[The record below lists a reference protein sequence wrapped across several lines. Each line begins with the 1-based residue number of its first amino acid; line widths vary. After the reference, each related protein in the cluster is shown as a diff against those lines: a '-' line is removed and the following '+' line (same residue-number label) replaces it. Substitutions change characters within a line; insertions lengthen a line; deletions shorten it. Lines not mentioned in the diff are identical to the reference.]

1 MTTTDS
7 EYQHIGLAPIPK
19 VHKIKSVKGLTISD
33 AELKKRIITLVFDT
47 ESL

>member
-1 MTTTDS
+1 
-7 EYQHIGLAPIPK
+7 
-19 VHKIKSVKGLTISD
+19 VKGLRISD